1 MGKIE
6 IKNRIASFD
15 IDFVADS
22 VCKLTR
28 INIFKDT
35 RKLEYVE
42 ARSLFYYILKNDYG
56 TTYKFIQNYMTERG
70 KPVHH
75 ATILHSIES
84 YELYSRYD
92 ENLLRSRDFI
102 LNKLVELKYE
112 KK

>member
-1 MGKIE
+1 
-6 IKNRIASFD
+6 
-15 IDFVADS
+15 
-22 VCKLTR
+22 
-28 INIFKDT
+28 
-35 RKLEYVE
+35 
-42 ARSLFYYILKNDYG
+42 
-56 TTYKFIQNYMTERG
+56 MTERG